1 MNRKNTITITI
12 IAVALIVLIIAGFI
26 FNDIRN
32 SHKATINIQK
42 SGITAE
48 VFMRNPNFD
57 ESDHDT
63 KVDTLTSPAT
73 ISLKPGKYYVI
84 PKGKDLDDSQISFEI
99 TNKDVSVSVNP
110 GYSAAYLQA
119 KTAAEVAAANTVITT
134 AYPVAKTGFSINS
147 GKLYLDGTWYGATL
161 VQKSQEKN
169 NGDVYR
175 LVLHKVDGKWQVAA
189 TPKLVLTLSENKD
202 IPDTILRDLNR
213 ETGYNVAN

>member
-1 MNRKNTITITI
+1 MNRKNTLI
-12 IAVALIVLIIAGFI
+12 IIVSAVVLILLVVAGFI
-26 FNDIRN
+26 FNDVRN

-48 VFMRNPNFD
+48 VFKRDPQAE
-57 ESDHDT
+57 ESTYDQ
-63 KVDTLTSPAT
+63 KVATLSDSGT
-73 ISLKPGKYYVI
+73 ISLKAGKYYVI

-99 TNKDVSVSVNP
+99 IDKDVSVNVNP
-110 GYSAAYLQA
+110 GYSAAYLEA
-119 KTAAEVAAANTVITT
+119 KTAAEVASANTVITST
-134 AYPVAKTGFSINS
+134 YPLTSTGFSINS

-161 VQKSQEKN
+161 VQKAVEKN

-189 TPKLVLTLSENKD
+189 TPQLVLTIADNKT

-213 ETGYNVAN
+213 QTGYATN

>member
-1 MNRKNTITITI
+1 MNRKTILITIVS
-12 IAVALIVLIIAGFI
+12 AAVLILLVIGGFL

-48 VFMRNPNFD
+48 VFERNPNFD

-63 KVDTLTSPAT
+63 KIGTFTSPET

-84 PKGKDLDDSQISFEI
+84 PKGKDLDDSQISFTI
-99 TNKDVSVSVNP
+99 TNEDVSVTVNP
-110 GYSAAYLQA
+110 GYSAAYLEA
-119 KTAAEVAAANTVITT
+119 KTAAEVDAANTVITT
-134 AYPVAKTGFSINS
+134 KYPVTATGFSINS
-147 GKLYLDGTWYGATL
+147 GKLYLDGSWYGATL
-161 VQKSQEKN
+161 IQKAVQKN

-189 TPKLVLTLSENKD
+189 APQLVLTLSDNKD

-213 ETGYNVAN
+213 ETGYTN